1 MKKAIKVIGLALSAA
16 LIVASFAACGGD
28 KNPGA
33 TNSPKATAQPTP
45 TIPGTLL
52 SNYVVKYTVTETVTE
67 NVEKEDGS
75 KQYETFEKTTNYV
88 QVGYQGMY
96 FNSTDGGETY
106 TMGDASVFAVE
117 SQTDPRGFFTAHN
130 KLLTSTEKV
139 ENLGED
145 TVAGHK
151 TTHYHYK
158 NGLFDYD
165 LYVSDELCLTL
176 KYVSNAEPKK
186 SLVVTEILEGAVDS
200 QDGWN
205 FIDIQ
210 GKVVTP
216 APAETPEEGAPEK

>member
-1 MKKAIKVIGLALSAA
+1 MKKAIKVIGLALSAM
-16 LIVASFAACGGD
+16 LIVASFAACNNNKGGAD
-28 KNPGA
+28 A
-33 TNSPKATAQPTP
+33 TPRATAVPTP

-52 SNYVVKYTVTETVTE
+52 SNYVVKYSVTETVTE
-67 NVEKEDGS
+67 NVTKEDGTTS
-75 KQYETFEKTTNYV
+75 LDTFEKTTNYV

-96 FNSTDGGETY
+96 FNSTDNGETY
-106 TMGDASVFAVE
+106 SMGDASVFAIE

-130 KLLTSTEKV
+130 KLLSSTEKV
-139 ENLGED
+139 ENLGNE
-145 TVAGHK
+145 TVAGHE

-176 KYVSNAEPKK
+176 KYVSNSEPKK

-200 QDGWN
+200 QDGWS

-216 APAETPEEGAPEK
+216 APTEAPAEDAAN

>member
-16 LIVASFAACGGD
+16 LIVTSFAACGD
-28 KNPGA
+28 EPGNEVN
-33 TNSPKATAQPTP
+33 NSPKATIAPTP
-45 TIPGTLL
+45 TIPGPLL

-67 NVEKEDGS
+67 NVQKEDGS
-75 KQYETFEKTTNYV
+75 EALETFEKSTNYV

-96 FNSTDGGETY
+96 FNSTDDGATY
-106 TMGDASVFAVE
+106 SIGDASVFAVE

-130 KLLTSTEKV
+130 KLLTSTDKV
-139 ENLGED
+139 ENLGEE

-176 KYVSNAEPKK
+176 KYVSNSEPKK

-200 QDGWN
+200 QEGWS
-205 FIDIQ
+205 FTDINN
-210 GKVVTP
+210 KVVTP
-216 APAETPEEGAPEK
+216 APTEAPAEDGPEK